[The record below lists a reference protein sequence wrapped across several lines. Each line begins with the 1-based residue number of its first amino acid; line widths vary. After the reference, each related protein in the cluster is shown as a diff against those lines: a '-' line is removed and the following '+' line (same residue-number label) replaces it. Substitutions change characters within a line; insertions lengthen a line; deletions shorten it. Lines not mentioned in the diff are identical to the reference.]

1 MQERKKKKKKDP
13 QLDSFI
19 PSIWYRGICYVLMSF
34 QSYFKILWGC
44 NLRGV
49 VTDTQA
55 QLGYIHH
62 VRDVVTPSR
71 KNFTERIINFPD
83 SAQKPVLLTFPWK
96 KKKKKRM
103 GECLVDREPHSE
115 EVWVVHWHFINCDG
129 TKDVMGHHPYL
140 FTELFLQPFYIFRF
154 KYSTFSCINVS
165 ASV

>member
-1 MQERKKKKKKDP
+1 MQERKKKKKDP

-34 QSYFKILWGC
+34 QSYFKLLWGC

-71 KNFTERIINFPD
+71 KNFTERIINFPN
-83 SAQKPVLLTFPWK
+83 SAQKPILLTFPRK
-96 KKKKKRM
+96 KEDGGMFSGQRTSQWGSVSSPLALHQLRWDKR
-103 GECLVDREPHSE
+103 C
-115 EVWVVHWHFINCDG
+115 FG
-129 TKDVMGHHPYL
+129 TSSLSIHRAFPAISL
-140 FTELFLQPFYIFRF
+140 YIQ
-154 KYSTFSCINVS
+154 V
-165 ASV
+165 